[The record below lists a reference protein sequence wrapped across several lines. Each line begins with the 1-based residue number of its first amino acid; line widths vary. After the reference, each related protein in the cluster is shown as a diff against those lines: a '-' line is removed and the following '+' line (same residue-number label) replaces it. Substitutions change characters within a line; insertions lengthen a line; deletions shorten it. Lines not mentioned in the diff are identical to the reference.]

1 MKTKKQIKEKIKQ
14 ISTLRRNLIVD
25 SYNVDSEKYD
35 HLINEARRTINL
47 LEWVIK

>member
-25 SYNVDSEKYD
+25 CY
-35 HLINEARRTINL
+35 EAKTKEHDYTIEDAKTIISTL
-47 LEWVIK
+47 KWVIK